1 MTIVIV
7 GGSGFI
13 GTHLSRR
20 LRAEG
25 QDVRTVD
32 VVPSPVTPEASILA
46 DVREEDALRR
56 AFAGAQA
63 VVLLAAEHRDDVTD
77 PSRYYSVNVD
87 GMNAVCRAA
96 EYSHVRR
103 IIFTSSVAVYDFC
116 AGHPIDELTTPA
128 PANHYGRSKLLAEQ
142 VLEEWRKSG
151 EDRRAV
157 IIRPSAVLGEGSK
170 GNIRTLIA
178 SIEAGRFVM
187 VGRGRNR
194 KSLCYVGNLVSLLA
208 LLLKETPR
216 KLTINAVDKP
226 DYTMEALVHL
236 IREELCVSRLID
248 RIRIPYPVAVVGG
261 EAVALAGRVLSRDV
275 PVTAPRIRKFRAETV
290 VESRIFGEMPLE
302 PRVPLEEGLRR
313 MIRAFEHEDSQLG
326 PKATGIRR

>member
-1 MTIVIV
+1 VTIVIV

-13 GTHLSRR
+13 GTHLTRR
-20 LRAEG
+20 LLAVG
-25 QDVRTVD
+25 QDVRAVD
-32 VVPSPVTPEASILA
+32 VVPSRVTPEASIQA
-46 DVREEDALRR
+46 DVRDENALRPV
-56 AFAGAQA
+56 FAGAQA

-87 GMNAVCRAA
+87 GMEAVCRAA
-96 EYSHVRR
+96 EYSDVSR
-103 IIFTSSVAVYDFC
+103 IIFTSSVAVYDLC

-128 PANHYGRSKLLAEQ
+128 PTNHYGRSKLLAEQ
-142 VLEEWRKSG
+142 VLEEWRKRR

-157 IIRPSAVLGEGSK
+157 IIRPTAVLGEGSK

-178 SIEAGRFVM
+178 SIKEGRFVM

-226 DYTMEALVHL
+226 DYTMDALVHL
-236 IREELCVSRLID
+236 IREELGVDRLID
-248 RIRIPYPVAVVGG
+248 RIRIPYPVAVAGGQAVG
-261 EAVALAGRVLSRDV
+261 LAGRVLRRNM

-290 VESRIFGEMPLE
+290 VESSIFGEMPLE

-313 MIRAFEHEDSQLG
+313 MIRNLESGD
-326 PKATGIRR
+326 